1 MSEWIGTVIA
11 VCALALSAV
20 TAYTQ
25 HRSRKNEI
33 LAARVTVYFHRTS
46 DFAKVKLPDGT
57 LRQAGYH
64 LVIWNHGPASAE
76 DVEFEVHDIEGG
88 TVALAD
94 CLDNEFPLK
103 RLDVAGRY
111 PIPWLP
117 VADAHRGARRFT
129 VRLRWRD
136 GNGGQERVLPVRRG
150 ETNV

>member
-1 MSEWIGTVIA
+1 MTDWIGTSIA
-11 VCALALSAV
+11 LCALGLSAV
-20 TAYTQ
+20 TAYMQ
-25 HRSRKNEI
+25 HRNRREEI

-64 LVIWNHGPASAE
+64 LVIWNHGPATAE
-76 DVEFEVHDIEGG
+76 NVRFEVTDTSGG
-88 TVALAD
+88 RVVLAD
-94 CLDNEFPLK
+94 SPDDEFPLG

-136 GNGGQERVLPVRRG
+136 GNGEQEHVLPVRRG